1 MLLPYIMDA
10 NTIFHQLLPMIPFE
24 PVYTTH
30 LLEATTED
38 LLQSLRAATYTFFTS
53 KCQVFQYAPHLL
65 QDLQDATSSYYYL
78 KTVYSFHTR
87 YIYNHQTH
95 RALLDDI
102 LNLPFKPGPPPLL
115 IKSQYGVHVSSNNS
129 LLLAMI
135 TSTMSENLQR
145 KFLPN

>member
-1 MLLPYIMDA
+1 MDA

-102 LNLPFKPGPPPLL
+102 LNLPFKPGPPPRPYQKPVWCSCILKQQPTTGHDYL
-115 IKSQYGVHVSSNNS
+115 RHV
-129 LLLAMI
+129 
-135 TSTMSENLQR
+135 
-145 KFLPN
+145 